1 LLFEKKTCFLEEA
14 KILMIQSRRFRHW
27 SLNLVS
33 FSILMN
39 VTVSIA
45 DSASGQITPDKT
57 LGTESSI
64 IKSNVNVRGLSADS
78 IEGGAVREK
87 NLFHSFLE
95 FNVKAGQRVYF
106 ANPVQVENIIS
117 RVTGNNPSN
126 ILGTLGVSG
135 NANLFLI
142 NPNGIIFGNSAQ
154 LDIRGSFVAST
165 ANRITFPDGNE
176 FSASN
181 PQAPPLLDINVPIG
195 LQYGTQQPT
204 AVINRGNL
212 KVGKDLTL
220 SGGTV
225 TSSGQLFAPAGKVTV
240 EGVSGNVRA
249 SDITAQ
255 TATLLAKKNLLLEES
270 RLQTEKDL
278 NLQARDTIQIRDSRT
293 QPFIAAAGG
302 KLQIQGDRKIDIFA
316 LNHPNSGL
324 FSGRDMVLRSTN
336 TVGGDARYF
345 SNGNF
350 RIEKLNKNLGN
361 LYSPNDPIIRASGDV
376 NFASYL
382 GASLHILAGGSVNI
396 PGDITITGTDNSSI
410 QEMDVRLSNGDT
422 IDIDGSKQPTLDIRS
437 GTRAF
442 DLPGITGNSDGFESA
457 PVTNTTATS
466 ANITIGNINISQ
478 PNGLVLLT
486 NQYQPN
492 TNLAGDIIVTGIT
505 TNPMGI
511 MGNGGSILLDSKGAI
526 TVRNRID
533 SQGFM
538 GNGGNVMLLAND
550 DIQVAE
556 ILSTGFSGLGGNIT
570 LNTKTSKSNIYINGE
585 ISSTSDG
592 VSPNDKGG
600 TIEISSGGSLLVN
613 NAKLSTTTFGEA
625 NAGDVIIR
633 ARDTATFDRS
643 GIESLASDGG
653 TGNAGKIEIFTGS
666 LSIKTN
672 SELDSA
678 ALRSETFGRGD
689 AGDVIIHARDSV
701 TFDGGEI
708 FSGTDES
715 GTGELIEGKSGNITI
730 TTPSLRLQNNAQISA
745 RNFSSQRGDGSTI
758 TLNARSLS
766 LDNSQISASTAGQG
780 NAGSINVEN
789 ANTVN
794 LNNDSSISTSVDAGA
809 VGQGGEITLNARS
822 LSLDKSQ
829 ISASTAGEGNAG
841 SITINGNTFEA
852 KNGGQLR
859 TTTSSNN
866 NAGSINLNIRDNVN
880 LTGNNTGLFSNTDS
894 SGKGGSIS
902 ANSRNM
908 TISDGAR
915 VTVDSRGTGEGGD
928 INLQTDSLTLDRGT
942 ISATT
947 DSTEGGDI
955 FLNANNLLLL
965 RNGSKITAQAGQTGN
980 GGNITIDAGTI
991 YATYQQD
998 NDIIANASEGDGG
1011 KISITA
1017 QGLFNLDERKA
1028 ISGNGTNDID
1038 ASSEFGVDGTVRIDS
1053 PNVDPSRRLVRLPN
1067 LTIAPE
1073 VLQGC
1078 RAATQQ
1084 GASRFIST
1092 GRGGLPPGIDEIGDR
1107 AVWEDL
1113 RSPTPVAENPSESET
1128 VESSNSSEPTQIIE
1142 AQGLFVGSDG
1152 KIVLTAQASTVTPTQ
1167 IGSSV
1172 GCRISE

>member
-1 LLFEKKTCFLEEA
+1 LLFGKKTCFLEEA
-14 KILMIQSRRFRHW
+14 KILMIQNRIFRHW

-39 VTVSIA
+39 FTVSIA

-64 IKSNVNVRGLSADS
+64 IKSNVNDRGVSAAL
-78 IEGGAVREK
+78 IEGGAVREN

-117 RVTGNNPSN
+117 RVTGNNLSN

-142 NPNGIIFGNSAQ
+142 NPNGIIFGNNAL

-181 PQAPPLLDINVPIG
+181 PQAPPLLDIKVPIG
-195 LQYGTQQPT
+195 LQYGTQKPT
-204 AVINRGNL
+204 AIINRGNL

-225 TSSGQLFAPAGKVTV
+225 TSSGQLLAPAGKVTI
-240 EGVSGNVRA
+240 EGVFGNVQA

-255 TATLLAKKNLLLEES
+255 TATLLAKKNLILEES
-270 RLQTEKDL
+270 RLQTERDL
-278 NLQARDTIQIRDSRT
+278 NLRARDTIQIRDSKT

-316 LNHPNSGL
+316 LNHPKSGL
-324 FSGRDMVLRSTN
+324 FSGGDMVLRSTN

-361 LYSPNDPIIRASGDV
+361 LSSPNDPIIRASGDV
-376 NFASYL
+376 NFASYS
-382 GASLHILAGGSVNI
+382 GDSLHILAGGSVNI

-410 QEMDVRLSNGDT
+410 QEMDVLLSNGDT
-422 IDIDGSKQPTLDIRS
+422 IDIDGSNRPTLDIRA

-442 DLPGITGNSDGFESA
+442 DIPGITGNSDGFKPLA
-457 PVTNTTATS
+457 PATNTTATS
-466 ANITIGNINISQ
+466 ANIAIGSINIIQ
-478 PNGLVLLT
+478 PDGLVLLT

-492 TNLAGDIIVTGIT
+492 TNLAGDISVPNINTISL
-505 TNPMGI
+505 
-511 MGNGGSILLDSKGAI
+511 GNGGSIFLDSKGAI

-533 SQGFM
+533 TQGVE

-550 DIQVAE
+550 KIQVAE
-556 ILSTGFSGLGGNIT
+556 IDATGFFGGLGGDIT
-570 LNTKTSKSNIYINGE
+570 LNTKTSKSNIYINGD
-585 ISSTSDG
+585 IVSTSDG
-592 VSPNDKGG
+592 GSPDDKGG
-600 TIEISSGGSLLVN
+600 TIEISTGGSLIVN
-613 NAKLSTTTFGEA
+613 NDALLSTKTDKEA

-633 ARDTATFDRS
+633 ARDTATFER
-643 GIESLASDGG
+643 GRIESLTNESA

-672 SELDSA
+672 SELNSA

-701 TFDGGEI
+701 TFDRGNI
-708 FSGTDES
+708 FSGTTES
-715 GTGELIEGKSGNITI
+715 GTGELIEGKSGNIAI
-730 TTPSLRLQNNAQISA
+730 TTPSLRLQNNAEISA
-745 RNFSSQRGDGSTI
+745 SNFSSQRGDGSTI
-758 TLNARSLS
+758 TLNVRSLS
-766 LDNSQISASTAGQG
+766 LDKSQISASAAGEG

-794 LNNDSSISTSVDAGA
+794 LNNNSTISTSVEAGA

-822 LSLDKSQ
+822 LSLNNSQ
-829 ISASTAGEGNAG
+829 ISASTAGQGNAG
-841 SITINGNTFEA
+841 SITVNGNSFEA
-852 KNGGQLR
+852 KNGGQLS
-859 TTTSSNN
+859 TATSSNN
-866 NAGSINLNIRDNVN
+866 NAGSITLNIRDNVN

-894 SGKGGSIS
+894 SGKGGNIS

-915 VTVDSRGTGEGGD
+915 VAVDSQGTGVGGN
-928 INLQTDSLTLDRGT
+928 INIQTDSLTLDRGT

-947 DSTEGGDI
+947 NSTEGGDI
-955 FLNANNLLLL
+955 ILNVNDLLLL
-965 RNGSKITAQAGQTGN
+965 RNDSKITAQAGETGN
-980 GGNITIDAGTI
+980 GGDITIDAGTI

-998 NDIIANASEGDGG
+998 NDIIANASEGNGG
-1011 KISITA
+1011 NINITT
-1017 QGLFNLDERKA
+1017 QGLFNLEERELDDK
-1028 ISGNGTNDID
+1028 TNDINANSD
-1038 ASSEFGVDGTVRIDS
+1038 FGVDGTVRIDS

-1107 AVWEDL
+1107 TVWEDL
-1113 RSPTPVAENPSESET
+1113 RSPTPIVENPSESET
-1128 VESSNSSEPTQIIE
+1128 VESSDSAEPTQIIE

-1152 KIVLTAQASTVTPTQ
+1152 KIVLTAQASNVTPTQ
-1167 IGSSV
+1167 IGNSSV
-1172 GCRISE
+1172 GCQISE